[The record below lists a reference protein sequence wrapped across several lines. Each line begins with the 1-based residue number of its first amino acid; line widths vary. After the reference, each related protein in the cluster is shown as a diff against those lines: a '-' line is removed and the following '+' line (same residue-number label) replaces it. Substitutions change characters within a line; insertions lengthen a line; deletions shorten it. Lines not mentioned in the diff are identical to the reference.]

1 VRKVRIPGTTESGF
15 GAVAWDGSV
24 LLNERLRTA
33 LGLSDREV
41 GRAVAETQ
49 ANVRERIALF
59 LRGEQLP
66 PLGGKTVVLTD
77 DGLASGFTMLAAARS
92 ARKTDPA
99 RIVVAVPTASLSAAE
114 LVRREVDLVVCLNIR
129 TGRTFAVADAYREWH
144 DLDDAEVLRELA
156 GGPLTGR
163 RA

>member
-1 VRKVRIPGTTESGF
+1 
-15 GAVAWDGSV
+15 
-24 LLNERLRTA
+24 
-33 LGLSDREV
+33 
-41 GRAVAETQ
+41 
-49 ANVRERIALF
+49 
-59 LRGEQLP
+59 
-66 PLGGKTVVLTD
+66 
-77 DGLASGFTMLAAARS
+77 MLAAARS